1 MHKLLIGTYVLYFL
15 HTIYFKSMF
24 ASIFFFIQNKLQKNN
39 SLILFYFYLYTQ
51 YFSKVFAL
59 FKILMEIYSNVLT
72 KRKFKFIDLSS
83 LVLICLNLP
92 LTLCPMYFR
101 FHPQNLGNV
110 KHIMNMLRQS
120 LHPIQYMFASCTN
133 LCIKH

>member
-1 MHKLLIGTYVLYFL
+1 
-15 HTIYFKSMF
+15 
-24 ASIFFFIQNKLQKNN
+24 
-39 SLILFYFYLYTQ
+39 
-51 YFSKVFAL
+51 
-59 FKILMEIYSNVLT
+59 
-72 KRKFKFIDLSS
+72 LSS